1 MDLNRCLLPACA
13 LFLCVMLLPLATLA
27 QEGSGRAQL
36 ERFSDG
42 LETLHARFEQQVIGS
57 GGEVQDDSNGH
68 VWLSRPQLFRWEYGG
83 DFPELV
89 VADGKSIWIYDET
102 LEQVTVKDQSS
113 ASMNSPLLMLTEP
126 GRLDTQFEVREMGMA
141 DEMRL
146 LELRSKSHDTEFD
159 RILLG
164 LQDDSLT
171 LMIME
176 DAFGLRTEIRFL
188 QIERNPELD
197 AGLFTFQP
205 PASAD
210 VIGNLPAGDGP

>member
-13 LFLCVMLLPLATLA
+13 LFLCVMLLPPAALA

-36 ERFSDG
+36 ERFSKG

-57 GGEVQDDSNGH
+57 GGEVQDDSSGH

-89 VADGKSIWIYDET
+89 VADGMRIWIYDET

-113 ASMNSPLLMLTEP
+113 TSMNSPLLLLTEP
-126 GRLDTQFEVREMGMA
+126 GRLDTQFEVREMGVA

-146 LELRSKSHDTEFD
+146 LELRSKSQETEFD

-197 AGLFTFQP
+197 DGLFTFQP
-205 PASAD
+205 PASVD
-210 VIGNLPAGDGP
+210 VIGDLPAGDSP